1 MLTSNIAWMRGKGE
15 AGRPAGGLYITSN
28 TDVAWMAWRAAGRE
42 ASPCHILNVVAL
54 SVDKSTIT
62 ALLIQLV
69 QLFTTTT
76 ASLFTTNCYFIETH
90 KKHAKNNQAVTRPP
104 TGNDNSSQ
112 DTKYCRYT
120 TTYLAGIV
128 AISAASDAFSKMKA
142 CCT

>member
-62 ALLIQLV
+62 ALLIPV

-76 ASLFTTNCYFIETH
+76 ASLFTTNC
-90 KKHAKNNQAVTRPP
+90 
-104 TGNDNSSQ
+104 
-112 DTKYCRYT
+112 
-120 TTYLAGIV
+120 
-128 AISAASDAFSKMKA
+128 
-142 CCT
+142 